1 VAKKEKVPRNGPAL
15 QNRLAAVVKSYR
27 QKLGITQEELAW
39 RASMHRTYLAD
50 IERGARNITLRSIE
64 NLAQALQLSIEGL
77 LAGAAAPGAEPARGA
92 CDEVLLVEDDPAD
105 IELTLRAFRRAKFSN
120 KLTVARD
127 GAEALA
133 YLFRTGR
140 HAKRT
145 GGQPQ
150 LVLLDLGLPKVSGL
164 EVLRQMR
171 ANPATMAMPV
181 VVLTASGE
189 DDSILECSRL
199 GTVNYIVKP
208 IDFGSFARVTSKLH
222 FNWTLSAPET
232 AGRAPGN

>member
-1 VAKKEKVPRNGPAL
+1 
-15 QNRLAAVVKSYR
+15 VVKSHR
-27 QKLGITQEELAW
+27 QRLGITQEELAW

-50 IERGARNITLRSIE
+50 IERGVRNITLRSIE

-77 LAGAAAPGAEPARGA
+77 LSGASVPAAESARVTGN
-92 CDEVLLVEDDPAD
+92 EVLLVEDNPED

-133 YLFRTGR
+133 YLLRTGQ

-145 GGQPQ
+145 GGHPQ

-164 EVLRQMR
+164 EVLRQLR
-171 ANPATMAMPV
+171 ANKATKAIPV
-181 VVLTASGE
+181 VVLTVSGE
-189 DDSILECSRL
+189 DASILECSRL
-199 GTVNYIVKP
+199 GAVNYIMKP
-208 IDFGSFARVTSKLH
+208 IDFSSFAHATSKLH
-222 FNWTLSAPET
+222 FSWTLSGPVT
-232 AGRAPGN
+232 ADRSPPR